1 MTDTRRQYPLY
12 AWRFW
17 FLGGVLLLGFVALMA
32 RAAYLQTINTSFLQ
46 QQSDSRALRDLP
58 ITSYRGT
65 ITDRH
70 GEELAVSIEVESVF
84 LDPKEIIE
92 KHDPEGMRKG
102 KAWNQLA
109 VVLFGKKP
117 RELNKLVDA
126 NANRQFV
133 WAKRQLAPE
142 EAELVRMLN
151 LPGVHLVR
159 EFRRYYPHGEISA
172 HVVGFT
178 DIDERG
184 IEGIER
190 AFDKE
195 LTAAHGAERKIMDRR
210 RRVVEDHGVI
220 KKAQPG
226 QDITLAIDSRI
237 QTIAYQE
244 LKKSVREHRAR
255 SGSIVI
261 LDVHTGEVLAMVN
274 QPSYNP
280 NKRQDRPLGATR
292 NRAITDTFEPGS
304 TAKPITV
311 VSALESGLYK
321 PKSIIDT
328 RPGYMR
334 VGGSWVRDDG
344 HNYGVLDLAG
354 VIRKSS
360 NVGVAQMAL
369 AMPKEHFLGTF
380 QRLGFGVPINTGFPG
395 ESPGRLILEKR
406 WSKFELATVSYGYGF
421 TTTPLQLARAYAT
434 LAGGGIQK
442 PVSFLK
448 VRDGVVGQQV
458 LDEQIAKSVLNMM
471 EEVTTDG
478 TGKLAQ
484 VQGYRVSG
492 KTGTIR
498 KATAG
503 GYSSDYQAV
512 FAGVA
517 PVKNPRL
524 VMVAMIDEPAGDRY
538 YGGNVAAPVFSVVMD
553 QALRLINVTPDG
565 EAQKFVQTGR
575 EANDV

>member
-1 MTDTRRQYPLY
+1 MTDTRQKYPLY
-12 AWRFW
+12 NWRFW
-17 FLGGVLLLGFVALMA
+17 FLGGALLMGFGALMV
-32 RAAYLQTINTSFLQ
+32 RAAYLQTVNTQFLQ

-65 ITDRH
+65 ITDRN

-84 LDPKEIIE
+84 LDPKEITE
-92 KHDPEGMRKG
+92 KHDAEGMRQG
-102 KAWNQLA
+102 RAWNQLA
-109 VVLFGKKP
+109 ALMGMKT
-117 RELNKLVDA
+117 RELDALVNK
-126 NANRQFV
+126 NAQRQFV
-133 WAKRQLAPE
+133 WATRQLAPE
-142 EAELVRMLN
+142 VADLIRALG

-159 EFRRYYPHGEISA
+159 EFRRFYPHAEISA

-190 AFDKE
+190 AFDAE
-195 LTAAHGAERKIMDRR
+195 LTASHGAERKLMDRR
-210 RRVVEDHGVI
+210 RNVVENHGVI

-237 QTIAYQE
+237 QAVAYQE
-244 LKKSVREHRAR
+244 LKKAVREHRAR
-255 SGSIVI
+255 AGSIVI
-261 LDVHTGEVLAMVN
+261 LDVHSGEVLAMVN

-311 VSALESGLYK
+311 VSALESGQYSA
-321 PKSIIDT
+321 KSIIDT
-328 RPGYMR
+328 RPGYLR

-344 HNYGVLDLAG
+344 HNYGVLDLTG

-360 NVGVAQMAL
+360 NVGVAQLAL
-369 AMPKEHFLGTF
+369 SMPKEHFLGTF
-380 QRLGFGVPINTGFPG
+380 QRLGFGVPIHTGFPG
-395 ESPGRLILEKR
+395 ESAGRLVIEKR

-434 LAGGGIQK
+434 LASGGIQK

-448 VRDGVVGQQV
+448 VRDGVVGERV
-458 LDEQIAKSVLNMM
+458 LDEQIANTVLNMM

-484 VQGYRVSG
+484 VEGYRVSG

-498 KATAG
+498 KAMAG
-503 GYSSDYQAV
+503 GYSSEYQAV

-524 VMVAMIDEPAGDRY
+524 VMVAMVDEPAGDRY
-538 YGGNVAAPVFSVVMD
+538 YGGNVAAPVFSIVMD
-553 QALRLINVTPDG
+553 QALRLINAAPD
-565 EAQKFVQTGR
+565 AQKQKLVQVKK